1 MLGRPALLLAVLID
15 DEERCAGRKNVQV
28 LRNSITDPALA
39 AVNAL
44 KAILSQLR
52 VVVIDGAVHASG
64 DELGAT
70 RRPEFVT
77 AIRDLHRRIPSE
89 RQIHPR
95 EPEAIDVRVFSSP
108 PLVRCFAVSRA
119 TAECASVGP
128 MTPDRSKA
136 EKEP

>member
-95 EPEAIDVRVFSSP
+95 EPEAIDGQSVLPTAPGPLLRCFSSHRG
-108 PLVRCFAVSRA
+108 VRLCRTDDA
-119 TAECASVGP
+119 
-128 MTPDRSKA
+128 
-136 EKEP
+136 